1 MRLLNLQGLEELY
14 AGFEA
19 LRSALIE
26 AGFRDIE
33 LEGDNILTVAV
44 AHTIGHVAATVS
56 ISKVAVLFTHII
68 KSGEPTFYLSLVPII
83 GGCALTV
90 VTELNFNMV
99 GESMYTGGPGT
110 SGVLSGSQGRLCPGP
125 ALFGALKNGSPS
137 LLGRGDFRCNWT
149 RHLR

>member
-33 LEGDNILTVAV
+33 LEGDNILTVC
-44 AHTIGHVAATVS
+44 IEDRPRL
-56 ISKVAVLFTHII
+56 IST
-68 KSGEPTFYLSLVPII
+68 SGKPYSPFILGETFSMPVYLSLVPII

-137 LLGRGDFRCNWT
+137 VEAISGVIGQV